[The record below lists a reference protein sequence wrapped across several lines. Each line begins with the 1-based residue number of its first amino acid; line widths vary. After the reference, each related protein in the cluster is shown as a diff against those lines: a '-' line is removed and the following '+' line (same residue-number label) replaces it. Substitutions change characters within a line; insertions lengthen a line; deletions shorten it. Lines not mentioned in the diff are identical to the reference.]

1 MNNNVQNKAD
11 IIQKLIDEEQTE
23 MLYKNISLLAI
34 GTFITSTIYFYAAFP
49 SAETTTGFLVW
60 YLAINMVA
68 VVRLIDAALYRKHEI
83 STTSSKAWMTRF
95 QLGAICAGTCW
106 GALPWIAFSTDYI
119 YQVMSAVFLVGVTG
133 SAVST
138 LSFHWNT
145 IGIFIITCLTPMQI
159 RMISDNTEFSTVVTY
174 LLFFYI
180 ILLLVSS
187 RRFYLNI
194 NSNIRLK
201 LEANFREDYLIDIK
215 NEAEQANEAKTEF
228 LSNVSHELRT
238 PLNAIQGFAQLIE
251 CDHTL
256 SDKHRS
262 QIGEVRAAGNH
273 LLSLVNQIL
282 DLARIEGR
290 KNDLDLIDLDANT
303 IIEESIALTS
313 TSADERAI
321 DIEFARGD
329 NLSIHADAMALKQ
342 ILLNLL
348 SNAIKY
354 NKDQGQVVIRCELV
368 DNGMTKISIH
378 DTGPGIPEDRI
389 EELFTPFNR
398 LDAAERGID
407 GTGIGLSITRD
418 LVNEMGGQ
426 IGVDSSPG
434 DGSTFWFELPGKHPA
449 DAAVSH
455 RSPSEPGAQE
465 TPRDRKA
472 NAYRILIVEDNT
484 TNQALLKNQ
493 LDTLGYRHDVA
504 GNGQIACE
512 MLEDKNDF
520 DMVLTDCNMPVM
532 NGYEMAMHLREA
544 DFDAPII
551 GITADAFPESEKRC
565 ISAGMSGRITKPVE
579 LQTLQRV
586 IEESLGSQSDREN
599 IISEG

>member
-1 MNNNVQNKAD
+1 
-11 IIQKLIDEEQTE
+11 
-23 MLYKNISLLAI
+23 
-34 GTFITSTIYFYAAFP
+34 
-49 SAETTTGFLVW
+49 
-60 YLAINMVA
+60 
-68 VVRLIDAALYRKHEI
+68 
-83 STTSSKAWMTRF
+83 
-95 QLGAICAGTCW
+95 
-106 GALPWIAFSTDYI
+106 
-119 YQVMSAVFLVGVTG
+119 
-133 SAVST
+133 
-138 LSFHWNT
+138 
-145 IGIFIITCLTPMQI
+145 MQI

-256 SDKHRS
+256 SDKHRG

-368 DNGMTKISIH
+368 DNGMTQISIH

-512 MLEDKNDF
+512 MLEDENDF